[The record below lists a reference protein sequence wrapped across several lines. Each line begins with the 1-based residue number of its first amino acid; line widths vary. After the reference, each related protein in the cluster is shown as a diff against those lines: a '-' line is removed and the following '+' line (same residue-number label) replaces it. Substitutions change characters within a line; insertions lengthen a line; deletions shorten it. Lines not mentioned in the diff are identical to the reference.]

1 MADPKI
7 YNDEVL
13 YFFDK
18 LVLNSGDLA
27 NRTTIMS
34 GGSLVVNAG
43 GSANSTRIEADS
55 PDESIRELIVRGTA
69 NDVWNKGGT
78 VEVLDGGTAYTL
90 TVSGQ
95 GIISVEEG
103 GKRCRRHH

>member
-55 PDESIRELIVRGTA
+55 PDESIRELIVREQPMMSGTR
-69 NDVWNKGGT
+69 
-78 VEVLDGGTAYTL
+78 
-90 TVSGQ
+90 
-95 GIISVEEG
+95 EERSKCSTG
-103 GKRCRRHH
+103 EPPIR